1 MSDAD
6 RVLSLLIHDLRTPLG
21 VAHGYLRLIR
31 ADKLPTPADRDRALA
46 GTQEALAR
54 ISRLCADASAF
65 LDDTP
70 PAGGRAPALELVDRV
85 AAVLD
90 ERGIPLDE
98 AEQAAGA
105 VTVGISLDRAA
116 DAIVTLLASRAQ
128 KPLAASARIAVG
140 PAELRFLCGPP
151 SGNGTAIDTD
161 GADGVDGAR
170 PFDPW
175 QSAPS
180 LPVVLAHRVVTGLGG
195 RIWTLD
201 GGRRI
206 ALALPLESRNE

>member
-1 MSDAD
+1 MSDAE

-46 GTQEALAR
+46 GTQEALGR
-54 ISRLCADASAF
+54 ISRLCADAGAF
-65 LDDTP
+65 LDEAA
-70 PAGGRAPALELVDRV
+70 PATGRAPALELVDRV
-85 AAVLD
+85 AAGLD

-98 AEQAAGA
+98 MASAEGA
-105 VTVGISLDRAA
+105 VPVGISLDRAA

-128 KPLAASARIAVG
+128 KPLGASARLDVLSN
-140 PAELRFLCGPP
+140 ELRFACGPP
-151 SGNGTAIDTD
+151 ADGTRLDMD
-161 GADGVDGAR
+161 GADGER

-175 QSAPS
+175 HSAPS
-180 LPVVLAHRVVTGLGG
+180 IPVVLAHRLVTGLGG
-195 RIWTLD
+195 RIWTQD

>member
-21 VAHGYLRLIR
+21 VAHGYLRLVR
-31 ADKLPTPADRDRALA
+31 ADKLPTAEDRDRALA

-65 LDDTP
+65 LADAA
-70 PAGGRAPALELVDRV
+70 PAAGRAPALELVDRV
-85 AAVLD
+85 VAVLD
-90 ERGIPLDE
+90 ARGIPLDE
-98 AEQAAGA
+98 AAAATGV

-116 DAIVTLLASRAQ
+116 DAIVTLLASRA
-128 KPLAASARIAVG
+128 PNALGASARVEVRPTELCFVCG
-140 PAELRFLCGPP
+140 RPPA
-151 SGNGTAIDTD
+151 NGTPLDTD
-161 GADGVDGAR
+161 GADSAP

-206 ALALPLESRNE
+206 GLALPLESRDA

>member
-46 GTQEALAR
+46 GTQEALAK

-70 PAGGRAPALELVDRV
+70 PPAGRASALELVDRV

-98 AEQAAGA
+98 ADEAAGA
-105 VTVGISLDRAA
+105 VTVGTSLDRAA
-116 DAIVTLLASRAQ
+116 EAIVTLLASRAQ
-128 KPLAASARIAVG
+128 KPLGAFARIAAG

-161 GADGVDGAR
+161 GADGAR

>member
-1 MSDAD
+1 MSDAE

-31 ADKLPTPADRDRALA
+31 ADKLPTAEDRDRALS

-54 ISRLCADASAF
+54 ISRLCADAGAF
-65 LDDTP
+65 LDDAP
-70 PAGGRAPALELVDRV
+70 PATGRAPALELVDRV

-90 ERGIPLDE
+90 DRGIPLDE
-98 AEQAAGA
+98 ADESPGLVA
-105 VTVGISLDRAA
+105 VGTSLDRAA
-116 DAIVTLLASRAQ
+116 EAIVTLLASRAQ
-128 KPLAASARIAVG
+128 KPLGASARIAVA
-140 PAELRFLCGPP
+140 PAELRFMCGPP
-151 SGNGTAIDTD
+151 PGNGTAIDTA
-161 GADGVDGAR
+161 GADAGS

-180 LPVVLAHRVVTGLGG
+180 LPVVLAHRVVTALGG

-206 ALALPLESRNE
+206 ALALPLENTNE

>member
-31 ADKLPTPADRDRALA
+31 AEKLPTAADRDRALA
-46 GTQEALAR
+46 GTQEALAK
-54 ISRLCADASAF
+54 ISRLCADAGAF
-65 LDDTP
+65 LEDPAP
-70 PAGGRAPALELVDRV
+70 PAGRAPARELVDRV
-85 AAVLD
+85 AAGLD

-98 AEQAAGA
+98 AADAPGTVAAGA
-105 VTVGISLDRAA
+105 SLDRLA
-116 DAIVTLLASRAQ
+116 DAIVTLLASRA
-128 KPLAASARIAVG
+128 PTALGATARIVVG
-140 PAELRFLCGPP
+140 PAELRLMCGRPP
-151 SGNGTAIDTD
+151 ENGTGLDTD
-161 GADGVDGAR
+161 GADGAP

-180 LPVVLAHRVVTGLGG
+180 LPVVLAHRVITGLGG

>member
-46 GTQEALAR
+46 GTQEALAK

-65 LDDTP
+65 LDETP
-70 PAGGRAPALELVDRV
+70 PPPGRAPALELVDRV

-90 ERGIPLDE
+90 ERGIPLDTADE
-98 AEQAAGA
+98 AAGA
-105 VTVGISLDRAA
+105 VAVGISLDRAA

-128 KPLAASARIAVG
+128 KPLGASARIAAS
-140 PAELRFLCGPP
+140 PAELSFLCGPP
-151 SGNGTAIDTD
+151 SNGTAIDTD
-161 GADGVDGAR
+161 GADGTR

>member
-1 MSDAD
+1 MSDAE

-31 ADKLPTPADRDRALA
+31 ADKLPAPEDRDRALA

-54 ISRLCADASAF
+54 ISRLCADAGAF
-65 LDDTP
+65 LDDTA
-70 PAGGRAPALELVDRV
+70 PATGRAAALELVDRV

-98 AEQAAGA
+98 AAEPSGA
-105 VTVGISLDRAA
+105 VSVGNSLDRAA
-116 DAIVTLLASRAQ
+116 EAIVTLLASRAQ
-128 KPLAASARIAVG
+128 KPLGASARIEGG

-151 SGNGTAIDTD
+151 SGNGTALDID
-161 GADGVDGAR
+161 GAGGER